1 MGYDG
6 VPGDRDM
13 EIEEHL
19 VELAKRFLKVFAL
32 VAAISVISYPF
43 TDMAIKRLLNDFVP
57 SGIRVITLQ
66 PVEIV
71 FIRLKIAVVFAML
84 IGMPLI
90 IHQTF
95 MYMKPG
101 LYPSERRFYLSVLPI
116 SFILFIIG
124 AGISYLYLI
133 APLSTALIGTASSTT
148 TPLLVLSRLVDF
160 ITFMLV
166 VVGAIMQVPL
176 IIHLLVKMDL
186 VEAAF
191 LREKR
196 KYIYALIF
204 FLVTVFNPDPTLA
217 TPFVITA
224 GFVALYE
231 ISIRLFARRNS

>member
-1 MGYDG
+1 
-6 VPGDRDM
+6 M

-19 VELAKRFLKVFAL
+19 VELSKRFLKVFAL
-32 VAAISVISYPF
+32 VAALSVISYPF
-43 TDMAIKRLLNDFVP
+43 TDLAIQRLMRDFVP
-57 SGIRVITLQ
+57 TGISVITLQ

-84 IGMPLI
+84 VGMPLI

-101 LYPSERRFYLSVLPI
+101 LYPSERRFYLSVLPV
-116 SFILFIIG
+116 SFTLFIIG
-124 AGISYLYLI
+124 ALISYRLLI
-133 APLSTALIGTASSTT
+133 APLSTALIGTASATT
-148 TPLLVLSRLVDF
+148 TPLLVLSRLIDF

-176 IIHLLVKMDL
+176 VIYLLVKMDL
-186 VEAAF
+186 VKPTF

-204 FLVTVFNPDPTLA
+204 FLVTAFNPDPTMA

-224 GFVALYE
+224 GFIALYE
-231 ISIRLFARRNS
+231 ISIRLFARGNK